1 MRCQLLKS
9 CQFPLCFVSYFYRKD
24 LLVIIRF
31 LVDESCMR
39 KWGQI
44 FTLEFGALFTCDPE
58 RTVGH
63 FKTKDS
69 GLPNRNWPK
78 AK

>member
-1 MRCQLLKS
+1 
-9 CQFPLCFVSYFYRKD
+9 
-24 LLVIIRF
+24 
-31 LVDESCMR
+31 ESCMR

-78 AK
+78 AKWVRMVLVDTKVEVQY